1 MGYQFKKHSNI
12 DPFVI
17 DQTPTVKF
25 DGVDTLW
32 YEEFVKPARELLE
45 QMGGTAGLLR
55 EEMMTLFQSDD
66 SEDAFLFSTQNELE

>member
-17 DQTPTVKF
+17 DQIPTVKF
-25 DGVDTLW
+25 DGVDTSW
-32 YEEFVKPARELLE
+32 YETFVKPTRERLE

-55 EEMMTLFQSDD
+55 EEAMNVFADD
-66 SEDAFLFSTQNELE
+66 SEDAVLFSTQNELE

>member
-17 DQTPTVKF
+17 DQIGTVKF
-25 DGVDTLW
+25 DGRDTLW

-45 QMGGTAGLLR
+45 QMGDAAGWLR
-55 EEMMTLFQSDD
+55 EEAMTLFQSDD
-66 SEDAFLFSTQNELE
+66 SENAFLFSTQNELE